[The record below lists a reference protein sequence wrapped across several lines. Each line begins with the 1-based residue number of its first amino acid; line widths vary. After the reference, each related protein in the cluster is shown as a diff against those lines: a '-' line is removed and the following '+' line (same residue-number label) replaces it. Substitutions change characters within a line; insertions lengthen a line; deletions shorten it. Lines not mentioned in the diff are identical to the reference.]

1 MKFWNKKSKKDK
13 DLDEIARDTSA
24 VHPEDLSDMPPF
36 EEAPSDS
43 DDLQDHQLAD
53 EASKG
58 FMTRILS
65 RVKKRKPGEAGLD
78 EADADGLSLDKGKG
92 EAEKNTESLKDKIA
106 VLFGKKGASD
116 KSSAARGPLDA
127 SGLAEIATGNEADY
141 EFDTQQTLKIWKK
154 KVVLGMLWD
163 STRPG
168 ESVKQQAKAVSSEDV
183 YYSLAAQ
190 FKDANQIG
198 FSDGSNGIKP
208 GFKAGVTCFN
218 PDQMGDSWVAAF
230 RIGEN
235 ADVWW
240 VVALRNGQVYED
252 QILRD
257 ADEARMLFLENM
269 QAPDWQRRIAPDYW
283 EIGGTEDYRI
293 QDVLAPSFGI
303 GLKAVNPFKT
313 YLPRIIAAGVLVV
326 LGVVA
331 YMMYQSHLED
341 LKQQERELKAQRD
354 ASIRISPADYPW
366 FDAPAVFDFIDAC
379 TPAIENAMR
388 FIPGWRQDVISCKFD
403 GKREAGI
410 IMTSWTNV
418 GGTVP
423 WFTASFAP
431 DEMPSISADG
441 QSGTLADSVAFDVET
456 EVLAEPWE
464 GDRIERVMRRRLQTT
479 GARLEMT
486 AAVQRITPEQR
497 VKMREPVFN
506 FHQVSFQTSGAIE
519 DYLRLFGDIPA
530 IVPVEAIYDLRTY
543 SWNISFRIYH
553 PAVLPI

>member
-1 MKFWNKKSKKDK
+1 MKFWSKKSKKDD
-13 DLDEIARDTSA
+13 DLDEMAGDTSA
-24 VHPEDLSDMPPF
+24 VHPEDMSDLPPF
-36 EEAPSDS
+36 EEASSNS
-43 DDLQDHQLAD
+43 DDPQDHQLAD
-53 EASKG
+53 ETPKG

-65 RVKKRKPGEAGLD
+65 RVKKRKPG
-78 EADADGLSLDKGKG
+78 DASLETMLSLDKGVG
-92 EAEKNTESLKDKIA
+92 QSEKTTESLKDKIA
-106 VLFGKKGASD
+106 GLFGKKGSAA
-116 KSSAARGPLDA
+116 KGPAARGPLDA
-127 SGLAEIATGNEADY
+127 SGLAQIVTGSEPDY
-141 EFDTQQTLKIWKK
+141 EFDTQQTLKIGKK
-154 KVVLGMLWD
+154 NVVLGMLWD

-168 ESVKQQAKAVSSEDV
+168 ESAKAQAKAVSSEEV

-190 FKDANQIG
+190 FRDANQIG

-230 RIGEN
+230 RIGES
-235 ADVWW
+235 ADIWW

-303 GLKAVNPFKT
+303 ALKAVNPFKT
-313 YLPRIIAAGVLVV
+313 YLPRVIAATVLVV
-326 LGVVA
+326 VCVVA
-331 YMMYQSHLED
+331 YVMYQSHLED
-341 LKQQERELKAQRD
+341 LKEQERELKAQRD
-354 ASIRISPADYPW
+354 ASVRISPADYPW
-366 FDAPAVFDFIDAC
+366 FDVPPVLDFINAC
-379 TPAIENAMR
+379 TPKIESVIR

-403 GKREAGI
+403 AKRDAGI

-423 WFTASFAP
+423 WFTASFSPRELA
-431 DEMPSISADG
+431 SLNADG
-441 QSGTLADSVAFDVET
+441 MSGTLAASVPFNAKT

-464 GDRIERVMRRRLQTT
+464 SDRIERVMRRRLQTT
-479 GARLEMT
+479 GARLELT
-486 AAVQRITPEQR
+486 ASVQRTTPEQR

-519 DYLRLFGDIPA
+519 DYLKLFGDIPA
-530 IVPVEAIYDLRTY
+530 LVPVEAVYDLRTY